1 MSNGAEIPPGEA
13 QPAVPAGWYPHPT
26 APGWEAYWDGAAW
39 GTETRP
45 AQAAAVP
52 AGQPAQTAAEPA
64 QAAGAEQYAQAAAA
78 EPAQAAGAEQYAQA
92 AAAGPAQAA
101 GTEQYAQAATPA
113 AAGAVSAAAVP
124 AASRA
129 EARSDSSLPAVICI
143 LGAVVAIVG
152 AFLPMGSS
160 DIVDL
165 ADNTMVAQTY
175 GLAVIAAAAIG
186 AVVAAIAYVKASRTW
201 LLVLLGV
208 VVIAIAAYA
217 GLAGVDD
224 LEATGLPNLPSIGG
238 TGGQTPDPK
247 ALEEIARAAESGS
260 AEPSPATGV
269 FVTGAGG
276 LLMLLGGL
284 GLMRGP
290 R

>member
-52 AGQPAQTAAEPA
+52 AGQPAQT
-64 QAAGAEQYAQAAAA
+64 AA